1 MIEGVQ
7 ITKLNKIDDD
17 RGSILTMLRSDSKV
31 FESFGEIYFSTIF
44 NKAIKAWHLHQKAIL
59 NYACIKGKVKLVLYD
74 DREGSKTYKNH
85 QELILSPDDY
95 FMVTIPP
102 LIWNGFQGIDIN
114 KARYNYNYQYYYKS
128 KKDFFKN
135 THEIKF
141 DYQKYHLQ
149 Q

>member
-74 DREGSKTYKNH
+74 DRERSKTYKNH

-114 KARYNYNYQYYYKS
+114 ESIIANCMSFPHDEKEMVRKNPTDKYFAYNWN
-128 KKDFFKN
+128 F
-135 THEIKF
+135 EG
-141 DYQKYHLQ
+141 
-149 Q
+149 

>member
-31 FESFGEIYFSTIF
+31 FEPFGEIYFSTIF

-74 DREGSKTYKNH
+74 DRERSKTYKNH

-114 KARYNYNYQYYYKS
+114 ESIIANCMSFPHDEKEMVRKNPTDKYFAYNWN
-128 KKDFFKN
+128 F
-135 THEIKF
+135 EG
-141 DYQKYHLQ
+141 
-149 Q
+149 

>member
-74 DREGSKTYKNH
+74 DRERSKTYKNH

-114 KARYNYNYQYYYKS
+114 ESIIANCMSLPHDEKEMVRKNPTDKYFAYNWN
-128 KKDFFKN
+128 F
-135 THEIKF
+135 EG
-141 DYQKYHLQ
+141 
-149 Q
+149 